1 MYLNHL
7 IYFTQVKLFS
17 QWNRRWPLE
26 FKEKLQQKIT
36 EIDDKV
42 GERIKESLNRRH
54 NGCGSLTNGYAGTSG
69 DDDDDEVHHYECNA
83 NTATKDHYPSQTS
96 SNHQN
101 ESHVK
106 EEAQQQ
112 QQPNEIIVGTNA
124 VQLNDPMREVLSNE
138 TSVDDIEPNEQQQVN
153 INRPGEGTDNVAHAF
168 DSGIND
174 DFNNTSHVP
183 PEPVEQVVQMRNLQ
197 INEDGGHEEVT
208 ASIPGAPSAVQQ
220 QSSHTSTTPV
230 TITVSAI
237 AQSMTTNTEVP
248 LVA

>member
-1 MYLNHL
+1 M
-7 IYFTQVKLFS
+7 
-17 QWNRRWPLE
+17 
-26 FKEKLQQKIT
+26 
-36 EIDDKV
+36 
-42 GERIKESLNRRH
+42 NRRH
-54 NGCGSLTNGYAGTSG
+54 NGCGSLTNGYAGTNG
-69 DDDDDEVHHYECNA
+69 DDDDEVHHYECND

-106 EEAQQQ
+106 EEEQ

-153 INRPGEGTDNVAHAF
+153 INRPGEGTDNVAH
-168 DSGIND
+168 
-174 DFNNTSHVP
+174 VP
-183 PEPVEQVVQMRNLQ
+183 PEPVEQVVQLRNLQ
-197 INEDGGHEEVT
+197 INEDGHEDVT
-208 ASIPGAPSAVQQ
+208 ASIPGASSAVQQ

-237 AQSMTTNTEVP
+237 TQSMTTNTEVP